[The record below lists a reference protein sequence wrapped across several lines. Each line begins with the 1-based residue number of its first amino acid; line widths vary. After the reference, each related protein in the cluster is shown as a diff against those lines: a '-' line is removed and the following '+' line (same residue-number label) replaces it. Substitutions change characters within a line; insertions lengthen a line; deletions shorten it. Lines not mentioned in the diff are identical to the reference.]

1 MLGATGCLLGAGTKD
16 SSLWAPLTET
26 LTQVFLMETTVT
38 LSLSAFRRSPSLED
52 EVTSNLLTDRRRQLW
67 QFAWV
72 ADLCSQAQLQAR
84 TQQRGQQRPGNL
96 NQERRQQQRLR
107 NQRQQLQTNHQ
118 RPQRK
123 DGAVKPLFSQ
133 AQAV

>member
-72 ADLCSQAQLQAR
+72 ADLCSQGRPQAR
-84 TQQRGQQRPGNL
+84 TQHRRQQRPGNL
-96 NQERRQQQRLR
+96 NQEQRQQQRLQ
-107 NQRQQLQTNHQ
+107 NQRQQLPIN
-118 RPQRK
+118 R
-123 DGAVKPLFSQ
+123 
-133 AQAV
+133 

>member
-26 LTQVFLMETTVT
+26 LTQAFPMVTTAT
-38 LSLSAFRRSPSLED
+38 LSLSAFRRSPSPED

-67 QFAWV
+67 QFVWV
-72 ADLCSQAQLQAR
+72 VDLCSQAQLQAR
-84 TQQRGQQRPGNL
+84 TQQRGQQRRGNL
-96 NQERRQQQRLR
+96 NQEQRQQPRLQ
-107 NQRQQLQTNHQ
+107 NQRQQLPTNHQ
-118 RPQRK
+118 QPQRR
-123 DGAVKPLFSQ
+123 DGAVTPLFSQ

>member
-1 MLGATGCLLGAGTKD
+1 MLGATGCPLGVGTKD

-26 LTQVFLMETTVT
+26 LTQVFPMGTTVT

-52 EVTSNLLTDRRRQLW
+52 AATSNLLTDRRRQLW

-84 TQQRGQQRPGNL
+84 TQQQGQQRPGNL
-96 NQERRQQQRLR
+96 NQEQRQQPRLQ
-107 NQRQQLQTNHQ
+107 NQRQ
-118 RPQRK
+118 
-123 DGAVKPLFSQ
+123 PLRTSRQ
-133 AQAV
+133 PPLR